1 MLLFRL
7 RFGYPLPSLVSRRS
21 PLLDLHRQGD
31 ALISPYGG
39 VSTPDS
45 TILLVE
51 AFDPVQIEY
60 AAIRSHA
67 AVFDEP
73 NRATL
78 SVTGPDRLEFLNRM
92 VTQELKGFAPY
103 SARRSFWLNRKGR
116 IDGDLKL
123 INLPDLILID
133 VDAHAA
139 QRTLAGLGSFII
151 SEDCAV
157 EDQTERWHRLSLH
170 GPAAAALLA
179 QLSMPVAGSPIAEIQ
194 SGHAA
199 TIRIG
204 TSEIIVD
211 RHDPTGEIGLAL
223 LIPVEHAAA
232 VYESLSTPWS
242 ARESRSITPSSDLAR
257 RIGWHALNIARIE
270 RGTPLYLADF
280 GPDSLPHETGSET
293 LNDRV
298 SFKKGCYLG
307 QEVVARMNALG
318 HPKQRL
324 VGLRIE
330 LPSSVDAKSNALGLP
345 DMPQAV
351 TGTPIVAADEPGA
364 PIVGAVTSSCCAPM
378 LSQAHIAFAMVKWSH
393 ATEGT
398 KLWVQLDDR
407 RLPATVRES
416 LVFWNR

>member
-1 MLLFRL
+1 M
-7 RFGYPLPSLVSRRS
+7 SRRS

-31 ALISPYGG
+31 ALISPYGS

-45 TILLVE
+45 TIMLVE

-67 AVFDEP
+67 AIFDEP
-73 NRATL
+73 HRATL

-103 SARRSFWLNRKGR
+103 STRRSFWLNRKGR

-123 INLPDLILID
+123 TNLPDRVLID

-139 QRTLAGLGSFII
+139 ARTLAGLASFII
-151 SEDCAV
+151 SEECAV
-157 EDQTERWHRLSLH
+157 ADQTEQYHRLSIH
-170 GPAAAALLA
+170 GPAAAALVSRLSRVP
-179 QLSMPVAGSPIAEIQ
+179 QLSRVPRLSEPGGSPIIAEIQ
-194 SGHAA
+194 PGQAA
-199 TIRIG
+199 LIHIADAD
-204 TSEIIVD
+204 IILD
-211 RHDPTGEIGLAL
+211 RHDPTGEIGLSL
-223 LIPVEHAAA
+223 LIPVEHASA

-242 ARESRSITPSSDLAR
+242 ARESRSVTPSTDLAR

-293 LNDRV
+293 LSDRV

-307 QEVVARMNALG
+307 QEVVARINALG

-330 LPSSVDAKSNALGLP
+330 LPHGEHKGPDALGLP

-351 TGTPIVAADEPGA
+351 TGTSVVAADEPGA

-407 RLPATVRES
+407 RLAATVRES
-416 LVFWNR
+416 LVFWKR